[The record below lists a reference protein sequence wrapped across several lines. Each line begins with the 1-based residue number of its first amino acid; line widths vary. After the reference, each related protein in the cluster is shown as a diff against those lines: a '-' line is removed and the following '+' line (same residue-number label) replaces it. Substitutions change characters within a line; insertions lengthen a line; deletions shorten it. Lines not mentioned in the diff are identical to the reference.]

1 MPKIDVICPVYREEE
16 VIELF
21 HRSLAAVLD
30 GLSHRYA
37 FRILYVA
44 DPSPD
49 RTEAALSAIAQQDA
63 RVEVLVLSRRF
74 GHQIALVA
82 GLDHSRGDA
91 AIMLDSDLQHPPE
104 LIPELIEHWQA
115 GAEIV
120 QAVRRDGGE
129 TAWLKR
135 MTSRWFYETFLR
147 LGAVDLR
154 SGAADYR
161 LLSARVAAVFREGL
175 REHNPFLRGLVGWVG
190 YRIVYVPF
198 TPQRRASGRSKYRP
212 TTLLNFAL
220 NGLCSFSKLP
230 LRFCIGTGFLLAGL
244 SILSGLLQVLAYVF
258 SDYPVPGWASL
269 FSTVSLIGGVQLFF
283 LGVLGEYIG
292 LIVDEVK
299 DRPRYL
305 VDKRFGLGHA
315 ANVHPPLG
323 AVIPLTAREDELD
336 ESRPQTAE
344 VGR

>member
-49 RTEAALSAIAQQDA
+49 GTEAALSAIAQQDA

-115 GAEIV
+115 G
-120 QAVRRDGGE
+120 GG
-129 TAWLKR
+129 T
-135 MTSRWFYETFLR
+135 
-147 LGAVDLR
+147 V
-154 SGAADYR
+154 
-161 LLSARVAAVFREGL
+161 
-175 REHNPFLRGLVGWVG
+175 
-190 YRIVYVPF
+190 RIVGEVVADSWSVTVSDSGPGIPADAVEMVFEPF
-198 TPQRRASGRSKYRP
+198 FRLPRDERSDIEG
-212 TTLLNFAL
+212 
-220 NGLCSFSKLP
+220 NGL
-230 LRFCIGTGFLLAGL
+230 GL
-244 SILSGLLQVLAYVF
+244 SICGPEQRITGCFRRALPQCSAKACASTTRFCGASSAGSATGLSTCPLRRSAAL
-258 SDYPVPGWASL
+258 PVVRNTG
-269 FSTVSLIGGVQLFF
+269 Q
-283 LGVLGEYIG
+283 
-292 LIVDEVK
+292 
-299 DRPRYL
+299 RPC
-305 VDKRFGLGHA
+305 
-315 ANVHPPLG
+315 
-323 AVIPLTAREDELD
+323 
-336 ESRPQTAE
+336 
-344 VGR
+344 